1 MSNRECDDRR
11 MIENFILDPDA
22 GPSGAIKI
30 KIMSKI
36 KM

>member
-1 MSNRECDDRR
+1 